1 MAEAESG
8 TSAGRSTPKRK
19 GTDLNYMYAT
29 LGIEQD
35 DSSDDDFVPDDAD
48 EAGDG
53 DQVSDDFSDDS
64 EELGRQGKMQATKG
78 GKSSGNLSAA
88 KGANRQQASLKRRF
102 SPHEMRPSKKRRVV
116 LEAKL
121 RASKHLKE
129 MEAMRAHGDEIV
141 NVVPPFP
148 SGLIANWKEF
158 ATLFKTYT
166 EQNNI
171 KFRVRSSEATERH
184 NSTHDDP
191 IPTDFL

>member
-78 GKSSGNLSAA
+78 GKSSGNLSGIVAIVA
-88 KGANRQQASLKRRF
+88 LTLWLL
-102 SPHEMRPSKKRRVV
+102 HE
-116 LEAKL
+116 
-121 RASKHLKE
+121 
-129 MEAMRAHGDEIV
+129 
-141 NVVPPFP
+141 
-148 SGLIANWKEF
+148 
-158 ATLFKTYT
+158 
-166 EQNNI
+166 
-171 KFRVRSSEATERH
+171 
-184 NSTHDDP
+184 
-191 IPTDFL
+191 

>member
-1 MAEAESG
+1 
-8 TSAGRSTPKRK
+8 
-19 GTDLNYMYAT
+19 MYAT

-88 KGANRQQASLKRRF
+88 KGANRQQASLKRRG
-102 SPHEMRPSKKRRVV
+102 SDSASGDTDRGPTASTRPEYTPRK
-116 LEAKL
+116 

>member
-53 DQVSDDFSDDS
+53 DQVSDDS

-88 KGANRQQASLKRRF
+88 KDANRQQASLKRRF
-102 SPHEMRPSKKRRVV
+102 PPHEMRPSKKRRVV

-121 RASKHLKE
+121 VGAMTVPAETLTAAQLLRLAPNTRLAS
-129 MEAMRAHGDEIV
+129 
-141 NVVPPFP
+141 VP
-148 SGLIANWKEF
+148 A
-158 ATLFKTYT
+158 
-166 EQNNI
+166 
-171 KFRVRSSEATERH
+171 
-184 NSTHDDP
+184 ST
-191 IPTDFL
+191 